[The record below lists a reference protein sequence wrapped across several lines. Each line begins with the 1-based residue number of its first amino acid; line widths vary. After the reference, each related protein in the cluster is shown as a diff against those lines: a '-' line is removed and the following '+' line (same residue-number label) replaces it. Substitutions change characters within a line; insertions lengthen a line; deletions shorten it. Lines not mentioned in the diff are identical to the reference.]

1 MKNKTA
7 IFLLSLI
14 VAAGFVCFPLFQAS
28 AKDTITVGFP
38 MSLTGKY
45 APGAA
50 GQMEAYQLWEETV
63 NERGGIDVK
72 KYGKKPEE

>member
-14 VAAGFVCFPLFQAS
+14 VAAGVVCFPLFQAS

-38 MSLTGKY
+38 MSRRPRKAIVHLQT
-45 APGAA
+45 
-50 GQMEAYQLWEETV
+50 EE
-63 NERGGIDVK
+63 
-72 KYGKKPEE
+72 P